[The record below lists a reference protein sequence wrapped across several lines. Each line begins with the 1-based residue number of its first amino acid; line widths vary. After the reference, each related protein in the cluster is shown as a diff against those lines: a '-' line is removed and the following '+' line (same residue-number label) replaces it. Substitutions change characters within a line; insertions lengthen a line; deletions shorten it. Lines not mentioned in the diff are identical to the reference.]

1 MGLFRNVEYIRRRRG
16 AARKASGGTSGSRRQ
31 NRQDATNTG
40 KQRQQKSKRGE
51 TSGSKAARKKDA
63 EDSAKKVKDDKKNM
77 AAMAALGIG
86 AAAAAALVATAL
98 ASFVASDGAE
108 IRFTSI
114 RPNITSAGFVPSW
127 FSGIVPPTRLE
138 ITWEVVKPG
147 DPLGIPSEVRV
158 IKGDEIDI
166 SETGLEKIDGQTVK
180 VVDVKDDKTFIIESK
195 MSSTSDVSVDN
206 KGKGII
212 HTSFDDQLEQNVDDA
227 VDTVGGFF
235 DKLSGGFFSAIGT
248 ILFVV
253 FIVVIGWFLYTTF
266 KPSSS
271 KPVNSVPNSAAQ

>member
-1 MGLFRNVEYIRRRRG
+1 MGLFRNIEYRKRGRSRRG
-16 AARKASGGTSGSRRQ
+16 GQAPPKKTSRRQ
-31 NRQDATNTG
+31 NRQAATNTG
-40 KQRQQKSKRGE
+40 KPRQPKSSKNDTPE
-51 TSGSKAARKKDA
+51 TKANRKKDA
-63 EDSAKKVKDDKKNM
+63 EDSAKKVKDDKNNM

-86 AAAAAALVATAL
+86 AAAAAALIGTAL

-138 ITWEVVKPG
+138 IKWELVKTG

-158 IKGDEIDI
+158 IKGDEIEI

-195 MSSTSDVSVDN
+195 MSNTSNVSVDN

-227 VDTVGGFF
+227 ATTVGGFF
-235 DKLSGGFFSAIGT
+235 DKLSGGFLSSIGT
-248 ILFVV
+248 ILFIV
-253 FIVVIGWFLYTTF
+253 FIVVIGWFMYTTF

-271 KPVNSVPNSAAQ
+271 KPVNTVSNSGGQ